1 MIEDSFQHKGLRRK
15 LVDAV
20 ESKGITDPR
29 VLDALMK
36 VPRHAFMDSTFLRF
50 AYADQAFPIASGQ
63 TISQPYTVA
72 FQTQLLDLKGFQ
84 KVLEVGTGSGYQAAI
99 LSEMGVRVFT
109 IERIRK
115 LFLESQT
122 RLKQMGY
129 PIKFFYGDGYAGL
142 PAFAPFDRILVTAGA
157 PEVPE
162 KLLNQLVIGGILV
175 VPIGDRETQIMTRVI
190 RTGEDEFQTTTHGS
204 FIFVPL
210 KPGLEEK

>member
-15 LVDAV
+15 LVDTV
-20 ESKGITDPR
+20 QSKGITDPR